1 MSKLL
6 TSDQWQIAQI
16 LAHAESN
23 QSIVKKGIY
32 RMKVSD
38 IMSTEVICI
47 SDGASLK
54 DAHHLMQTRGVR
66 HLPVISETDGTLV
79 GVLTHKKM
87 IASVLSMLNKYGQ
100 GALDRKERYTPIA
113 TVMDKDCQSLTPDE
127 PLTVVVEYFIG
138 NKLGCLPVVD
148 NNKKVLGIVTSSD
161 FIKLCRTLLQ
171 QQA

>member
-1 MSKLL
+1 
-6 TSDQWQIAQI
+6 
-16 LAHAESN
+16 
-23 QSIVKKGIY
+23 
-32 RMKVSD
+32 MKVSD

-79 GVLTHKKM
+79 GILTHKKM

>member
-1 MSKLL
+1 MIKLL

-38 IMSTEVICI
+38 IMSTEVIRI

-79 GVLTHKKM
+79 GILTHKKM

-100 GALDRKERYTPIA
+100 GAVDRKDRYTPIA

-148 NNKKVLGIVTSSD
+148 DNKKVLGIVTSSD

>member
-1 MSKLL
+1 
-6 TSDQWQIAQI
+6 
-16 LAHAESN
+16 
-23 QSIVKKGIY
+23 
-32 RMKVSD
+32 MKVSD

-79 GVLTHKKM
+79 GILTHKKM

-148 NNKKVLGIVTSSD
+148 NDKKVLGIVTSSD